1 MFEAKQ
7 TISPEK
13 VGFISFYYAPK
24 EKRQTVYF
32 GTESI
37 SILVPKI
44 WKILP
49 EPIKKKLAHKLLNK
63 KTKSG

>member
-13 VGFISFYYAPK
+13 IEFISFYYAPK

-37 SILVPKI
+37 SSTIQKCKV
-44 WKILP
+44 
-49 EPIKKKLAHKLLNK
+49 NMV
-63 KTKSG
+63 T